1 MKTSRIIA
9 PLFGSV
15 LALLLSAC
23 ATAPASLSQAT
34 VGAYRD
40 TIDLNGRLSVNYTK
54 DGKPETLS
62 GQFTWIQTPAAVDV
76 TLGSS
81 FGTVA
86 KIRVTPESASLTQSD
101 KAPRVAR
108 DIDTL
113 TAQTLGWSLPV
124 SGLREWLQGY
134 ATGADGK
141 LFAASPANNSVT
153 TKDGWK
159 VTFVNWQ
166 EGDAAR
172 PAPKRIDAQRPATLN
187 VEELSIR
194 IVIDA
199 KG

>member
-1 MKTSRIIA
+1 MKTSS
-9 PLFGSV
+9 L
-15 LALLLSAC
+15 LALALAALLSAC
-23 ATAPASLSQAT
+23 ATAPATQSQAT
-34 VGAYRD
+34 VAAYRD
-40 TIDLNGRLSVNYTK
+40 TIDLTGRLSVNYTK
-54 DGKPETLS
+54 DGKAETLA
-62 GQFTWIQTPAAVDV
+62 GVFGWIQTPAAVDV

-86 KIRVTPESASLTQSD
+86 KIRVTPDAASLTQAD

-113 TAQTLGWSLPV
+113 MAQALGWSLPV

-141 LFAASPANNSVT
+141 RFIASPANNTVT
-153 TKDGWK
+153 TRDGWT
-159 VTFVNWQ
+159 VTFVTWQ
-166 EGDAAR
+166 DPTAAQ
-172 PAPKRIDAQRPATLN
+172 PAPKRIDAQRAASQN
-187 VEELSIR
+187 IDELGIR